1 MEGVGENAFEVET
14 SPVPIVTLDEATRA
28 KLVNL
33 PKPKV
38 SHERTCIMSS

>member
-1 MEGVGENAFEVET
+1 MDLAGSNALEVET
-14 SPVPIVTLDEATRA
+14 ATSPVVALNSETCA

-38 SHERTCIMSS
+38 SQKRKGTT